1 VSESGR
7 TGSST
12 TTPALPALIKLRPRP
27 DMRASVCE
35 GLFGQIFVN
44 IAGAWSAF
52 VTALAL
58 SLGAGGRAFGLIF
71 SAAAIV
77 QLSQILGPMLLPLF
91 GGSRRRLVVVSS
103 AAARGIIFLL
113 PAVILW
119 FEPQA
124 ALALLI
130 ACFLVSQVFTG
141 IMTNVWTGWIGAI
154 VPERIRGRFLGKRV
168 QLMTALGLVAAFAA
182 SILKDMSAPPK
193 SDGGVAGFLRDV
205 VGIAGGWWGAGG
217 EKYAYVIIFTFAA
230 AAGLASTLLLLRQRD
245 RPAPTARFSLR
256 SFAGPLR
263 DSRFR
268 RLVYFY
274 GWWYFAASFG
284 SPFFHPFMLK
294 DLGMSLTAMQAYNSA
309 FVIAMAATASL
320 WGKLIDRFGNK
331 PVLRGLVALAAANAF
346 VYVFMEPGRYWWIW
360 IEAVTSGAM
369 WAGALVATTNF
380 IIRLSPEGARDS
392 YVAVYAVVAGA
403 CGLVGT
409 IGSGLFVG
417 ALPPFVSLAGWR
429 MLNFKV
435 AFLLTAGLRLLS
447 QLPISAVEEPRA
459 VPFGRMMAAV
469 AADVRLWFLR
479 WRPAF
484 WK

>member
-1 VSESGR
+1 MTEG
-7 TGSST
+7 
-12 TTPALPALIKLRPRP
+12 TTPAPAKPAFVKLRPRP

-44 IAGAWSAF
+44 VAGAWSAF

-71 SAAAIV
+71 AAAPLV
-77 QLSQILGPMLLPLF
+77 MLSQFLGPMLLPLF
-91 GGSRRRLVVVSS
+91 GGSRRRLVVVFS

-113 PAVILW
+113 PLIILR
-119 FEPQA
+119 FEPGA
-124 ALALLI
+124 ALMLLI
-130 ACFLVSQVFTG
+130 ACFLLSQVFTG

-182 SILKDMSAPPK
+182 SILKDMSAPAG
-193 SDGGVAGFLRDV
+193 SDGGVAGFLRNV
-205 VGIAGGWWGAGG
+205 LGVAGGWWGAGG
-217 EKYAYVIIFTFAA
+217 EKYAYVIIFSFAA

-245 RPAPTARFSLR
+245 RPATNAAFSLR
-256 SFAGPLR
+256 SFVAPLR
-263 DSRFR
+263 DLRFR

-284 SPFFHPFMLK
+284 APFFHPFMLK

-320 WGKLIDRFGNK
+320 WGKIIDRFGNK
-331 PVLRGLVALAAANAF
+331 PVLRAMIALAAANAF
-346 VYVFMEPGRYWWIW
+346 VYVFMEPERYWWVW

-369 WAGALVATTNF
+369 WGGAIVATTNF

-409 IGSGLFVG
+409 VGSGLFV
-417 ALPPFVSLAGWR
+417 ASLPPVVSLGGWR
-429 MLNFKV
+429 LVNFKM
-435 AFLLTAGLRLLS
+435 AFLATAGLRLLS
-447 QLPISAVEEPRA
+447 QLPMSAVEEPRA
-459 VPFGRMMAAV
+459 VPFRRMMAAM
-469 AADVRLWFLR
+469 ASDVRLWFLR
-479 WRPAF
+479 WRPGF